1 MKLAFIAPR
10 FPEAGVVGG
19 AETLIRSLADYL
31 GGQGNEVHFLTTCAR
46 DHHTWKNEIP
56 PGEKTDGHLTVHFFP
71 VNEDRD
77 VSVFLRLQEQVS
89 SGKDVS
95 PSDQA
100 RWMRESVNSRALEAW
115 LEAEGA
121 SFDAIIAGPY
131 LYGITYHALRVH
143 PDRSWL
149 LPCLHDEAF
158 AYQSVIG
165 DLFHQVKG
173 VLFNSEPEQALAE
186 RLYGLPHQKGAI
198 VGMGLEPFKVDAKA
212 FAARHGITQPYVL
225 YAGRREPLKGTP
237 LLLDYVNTFRLN
249 TQRDIKLVLTG
260 SGAIDIPRELEG
272 HVIDVGFVS
281 EQEKHEAMAGARV
294 FIHPSVNESFGIVL
308 LESWLAGTPALV
320 HAKSEVL
327 KFQCQRSGG
336 GLWFRYYPEFE
347 AMLLALLDRKDLHG
361 QLASSGNAYV
371 RTSFT
376 WSSVAARFSA
386 AVGT

>member
-1 MKLAFIAPR
+1 M
-10 FPEAGVVGG
+10 
-19 AETLIRSLADYL
+19 
-31 GGQGNEVHFLTTCAR
+31 
-46 DHHTWKNEIP
+46 
-56 PGEKTDGHLTVHFFP
+56 
-71 VNEDRD
+71 
-77 VSVFLRLQEQVS
+77 
-89 SGKDVS
+89 
-95 PSDQA
+95 
-100 RWMRESVNSRALEAW
+100 
-115 LEAEGA
+115 
-121 SFDAIIAGPY
+121 
-131 LYGITYHALRVH
+131 
-143 PDRSWL
+143 
-149 LPCLHDEAF
+149 
-158 AYQSVIG
+158 
-165 DLFHQVKG
+165 
-173 VLFNSEPEQALAE
+173 
-186 RLYGLPHQKGAI
+186 
-198 VGMGLEPFKVDAKA
+198 
-212 FAARHGITQPYVL
+212 
-225 YAGRREPLKGTP
+225 
-237 LLLDYVNTFRLN
+237 NTFRLN

-260 SGAIDIPRELEG
+260 SGDIDIPRELEG

-327 KFQCQRSGG
+327 TFQCQQSGG